1 MAQEA
6 SNKSVSPDLTKKKL
20 LQDQTLEEPEN
31 SSNQEQVAT
40 DLSSDTMKELININ
54 STQPKKNLLAN
65 NLSQENNNGDRRKD
79 SLKCEKCIRDNEKS
93 TRLNLIKVR

>member
-1 MAQEA
+1 MYSQIQPKE
-6 SNKSVSPDLTKKKL
+6 L
-20 LQDQTLEEPEN
+20 LKDQTLEAPEN
-31 SSNQEQVAT
+31 SSNQEQAAI

-65 NLSQENNNGDRRKD
+65 NLSQEKNNGDKRKVA
-79 SLKCEKCIRDNEKS
+79 LKCVKCIKDNEKS